1 MRRWRNS
8 EGMTSKLPTSYPALL
23 GEIKQR
29 IRAAQYEA
37 LKMVNKGA
45 DCPLLGYRPS
55 DYTATNW

>member
-1 MRRWRNS
+1 
-8 EGMTSKLPTSYPALL
+8 MTSKLPTSYPALL